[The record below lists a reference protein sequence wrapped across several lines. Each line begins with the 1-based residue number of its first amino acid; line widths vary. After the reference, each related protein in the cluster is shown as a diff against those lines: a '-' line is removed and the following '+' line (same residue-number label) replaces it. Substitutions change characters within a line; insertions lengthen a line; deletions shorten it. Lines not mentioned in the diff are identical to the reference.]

1 MSATQPLAGLLQLV
15 RADQAFLA
23 ILEASKIAR
32 TVDVVGPSVVYPLVA
47 AQIVQSQSVRPESPG
62 VTLILTTTGRAADE
76 LATELSA
83 YIPADGIAVFP
94 SWETLPHE
102 RLSPSADTVGKRMAV
117 YAGLH
122 IRSRATRTL
131 HRSLS

>member
-1 MSATQPLAGLLQLV
+1 VLI
-15 RADQAFLA
+15 RHFLRFS
-23 ILEASKIAR
+23 EASKIAR

-47 AQIVQSQSVRPESPG
+47 AQIVQSQSVRPESPS

-76 LATELSA
+76 LASELSA
-83 YIPADGIAVFP
+83 YIPAEGIAVFP

-117 YAGLH
+117 LRRLAHPLAGN
-122 IRSRATRTL
+122 RTL
-131 HRSLS
+131 NRSLS